1 MIADLPTIN
10 LFQIG
15 HTVRPDACLD
25 EMDGKQEL
33 EQRHWSEGNSEDVAF
48 GLRLRFLLL
57 FGFVDELAEFVDG
70 GDVGGMQ
77 GVLVGVAPRGG
88 LLFERAA

>member
-1 MIADLPTIN
+1 MIPDLATIN

-15 HTVRPDACLD
+15 HTVRSDASLY
-25 EMDGKQEL
+25 ERTGKEGE
-33 EQRHWSEGNSEDVAF
+33 EQRHWSEGNSEAVAF

-88 LLFERAA
+88 LLFEGAA